1 MDTAEV
7 TEKCGHPPC
16 KCVAQT
22 AGGYCSE
29 HCQNASGGEETE
41 CHCGHSECS

>member
-1 MDTAEV
+1 MDTTEV

-29 HCQNASGGEETE
+29 HCQSASGGADTE
-41 CHCGHSECS
+41 CHCGHSECD